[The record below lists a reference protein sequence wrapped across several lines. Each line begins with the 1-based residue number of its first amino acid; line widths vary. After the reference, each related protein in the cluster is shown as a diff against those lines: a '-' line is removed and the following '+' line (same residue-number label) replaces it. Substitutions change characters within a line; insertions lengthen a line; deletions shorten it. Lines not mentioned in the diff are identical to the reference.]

1 VLAFVNPHASHW
13 LLISSAAVMADE
25 TNASIQSASP
35 QGQQDGG
42 FRGGRGGREGGG
54 REGGREGGGREGGRE
69 GGGRE
74 GGSREPG
81 GFRIRLSDNEMRA
94 ARAIQEAFGLRS
106 TVAAL
111 GLSLRTVAQLLEDG
125 QLGEVVAAHR
135 AQAGARPEGGRPEG
149 RRDPRGAGPGGGRG
163 DRPQVN
169 SRPNPFARPSKP
181 AAVVEAPVVEAP
193 VEEAP
198 VEEPA
203 DEPAAAEALGSED
216 QAPALGAETAADAAD
231 QAPAAAEAAPE
242 EA

>member
-1 VLAFVNPHASHW
+1 
-13 LLISSAAVMADE
+13 MADE

-42 FRGGRGGREGGG
+42 FRGGRQGGG
-54 REGGREGGGREGGRE
+54 REGGREGGRDGARE

-74 GGSREPG
+74 GGNREPG
-81 GFRIRLSDNEMRA
+81 GFRIRLSENELRA

-125 QLGEVVAAHR
+125 QLAEIVAAHR
-135 AQAGARPEGGRPEG
+135 AQAGARPEGGRSEG
-149 RRDPRGAGPGGGRG
+149 RREPRGAGPAGGRG
-163 DRPQVN
+163 DRPAGN

-181 AAVVEAPVVEAP
+181 AAVVEAPA
-193 VEEAP
+193 
-198 VEEPA
+198 EEPA
-203 DEPAAAEALGSED
+203 DEPAAAEALGSDDE
-216 QAPALGAETAADAAD
+216 APALGTETAADAAD
-231 QAPAAAEAAPE
+231 QAPAAEAAPE